1 MSAAQISQAIQDTSY
16 FTAIRESGL
25 PYPIILSSHLACIAV
40 FGGLILM
47 TDLRLLGVAMRSI
60 PASVVVEKT
69 RPWKHVG
76 LLIMLT
82 LGIHLGGAKLA
93 DYYDNPYFL
102 MKMSLLVLVFVHA
115 MVFRKSVYRNPA
127 ALDDPAGPPRAAKIA
142 AVLSM
147 MIWVGILSCGR
158 WIAYWER
165 PEAQASTAHKVGQ
178 SVSPAASSLNR
189 TLPR

>member
-1 MSAAQISQAIQDTSY
+1 MWAGQISQAIQNSAY
-16 FTAIRESGL
+16 FTAVRESGL
-25 PYPIILSSHLACIAV
+25 PYPLILSSHLACIAV

-47 TDLRLLGVAMRSI
+47 TDLRLLGVAMTNI
-60 PASVVVEKT
+60 PASVVVART

-102 MKMSLLVLVFVHA
+102 MKMSLLVMVFVHA
-115 MVFRKSVYRNPA
+115 QVFRKSVYRNPA
-127 ALDDPAGPPRAAKIA
+127 ALDDPKGLPRAAKVA

-147 MIWVGILSCGR
+147 VMWVGILSCGR

-165 PEAQASTAHKVGQ
+165 PEGQASARTANF
-178 SVSPAASSLNR
+178 SR
-189 TLPR
+189 R

>member
-1 MSAAQISQAIQDTSY
+1 MWAAQISQAIQNSAY

-25 PYPIILSSHLACIAV
+25 PYPLILSSHLACIAV

-47 TDLRLLGVAMRSI
+47 TGLRLLGVAMTNI
-60 PASVVVEKT
+60 PASVVVERT
-69 RPWKHVG
+69 RPWKIVG

-115 MVFRKSVYRNPA
+115 QVFRKSVYRNPA
-127 ALDDPAGPPRAAKIA
+127 ALDDPKGLPRAAKVA

-147 MIWVGILSCGR
+147 VMWVGILSCGR
-158 WIAYWER
+158 WIAYWEK
-165 PEAQASTAHKVGQ
+165 PETQASV
-178 SVSPAASSLNR
+178 R
-189 TLPR
+189 TMLAPR

>member
-1 MSAAQISQAIQDTSY
+1 MWAGQISQAIQNSAY
-16 FTAIRESGL
+16 FTAVRESGL
-25 PYPIILSSHLACIAV
+25 PYPLILSSHLACIAV

-47 TDLRLLGVAMRSI
+47 TDLRLLGVAMTNI
-60 PASVVVEKT
+60 PASVVVART

-102 MKMSLLVLVFVHA
+102 MKMSLLVMVFVHA
-115 MVFRKSVYRNPA
+115 QVFRKSVYRNPA
-127 ALDDPAGPPRAAKIA
+127 ALDDPKGLPRAAKVA

-147 MIWVGILSCGR
+147 VMWVGILSCGR

-165 PEAQASTAHKVGQ
+165 PEGQASARTADF
-178 SVSPAASSLNR
+178 SR
-189 TLPR
+189 R

>member
-1 MSAAQISQAIQDTSY
+1 MWAGQISQAIQNSAY
-16 FTAIRESGL
+16 FTAVRESGL
-25 PYPIILSSHLACIAV
+25 PYPLILSSHLACIAV

-47 TDLRLLGVAMRSI
+47 TDLRLLGVAMTNI
-60 PASVVVEKT
+60 PASVVVART

-76 LLIMLT
+76 LLILLT

-102 MKMSLLVLVFVHA
+102 MKMSLLVMVFVHA
-115 MVFRKSVYRNPA
+115 QVFRKSVYRNPA
-127 ALDDPAGPPRAAKIA
+127 ALDDPKGLPRAAKVA

-147 MIWVGILSCGR
+147 VMWVGILSCGR

-165 PEAQASTAHKVGQ
+165 PEGQASA
-178 SVSPAASSLNR
+178 R
-189 TLPR
+189 T